1 MFSLENHLF
10 LDDLF
15 TGNKNK
21 EKLLISDKFKKQT
34 KILNVIKSFNL
45 LKQSDKNYNK
55 PTNFF
60 SKNFIEN
67 KINDEKIF
75 FNNKRIYLYKTELCR
90 SYTELGFCKYGEK
103 CQFSH
108 SPIELR
114 DVTRHPKYKTETC
127 KVFWE
132 YGSCPYGK
140 RCCFLHSNLNLDKD
154 ESVEIRHQT
163 FFSKNNK
170 HLLSDGLVDQ
180 TVQTVN
186 FDDKLEL
193 LKNSQFLKD
202 DERYKIKYKN
212 VNDMMVFC
220 QSISSELMNSVDL
233 SDDSIE
239 LNNIQINIPK
249 NQKFFNSTTNLF
261 LDTFFNIHDLS
272 IHLQKRNQYRE
283 IDYDYLTN
291 HEKYYK

>member
-1 MFSLENHLF
+1 M
-10 LDDLF
+10 
-15 TGNKNK
+15 
-21 EKLLISDKFKKQT
+21 
-34 KILNVIKSFNL
+34 
-45 LKQSDKNYNK
+45 
-55 PTNFF
+55 
-60 SKNFIEN
+60 
-67 KINDEKIF
+67 
-75 FNNKRIYLYKTELCR
+75 
-90 SYTELGFCKYGEK
+90 
-103 CQFSH
+103 
-108 SPIELR
+108 
-114 DVTRHPKYKTETC
+114 
-127 KVFWE
+127 
-132 YGSCPYGK
+132 
-140 RCCFLHSNLNLDKD
+140 DKD

-220 QSISSELMNSVDL
+220 QSISSELMDSVDL